1 MNQSSNMES
10 CLKSIH
16 KSTITKNSI
25 MKKLILFSLLGMF
38 STAASAQ
45 MKTFLD
51 VPYIEVFGSADT
63 LVTPNEIYISIVIAE
78 ADVKNKISL
87 EEQERKMVAGLK
99 FLGINTEK
107 ELTTSDMQSNFRYY
121 VLKQKDVMKTK
132 SYTLKVADA
141 VLATRVFMKL
151 EELGIANANLDR
163 VGHSEMLKLKNTCR
177 TNAVKNAYDKAKALT
192 SPIGA
197 LVGAPLHISDF
208 SNDGDGA
215 TQPATQIR
223 VRGMS
228 TLNEVKEELPQIDF
242 EKIRISM
249 NVGVKFM
256 LK

>member
-1 MNQSSNMES
+1 
-10 CLKSIH
+10 
-16 KSTITKNSI
+16 
-25 MKKLILFSLLGMF
+25 MKKLIFASLFGLLTHGVY
-38 STAASAQ
+38 AQ

-51 VPYIEVFGSADT
+51 VPYIEVYGSADT
-63 LVTPNEIYISIVIAE
+63 LVTPNEIYISILVAE

-99 FLGINTEK
+99 SLGINTEK

-132 SYTLKVADA
+132 SYTLKVGDA

-151 EELGIANANLDR
+151 EELGIANANLER
-163 VGHSEMLKLKNTCR
+163 VGHSDMIKLKNVCR

-197 LVGAPLHISDF
+197 SVGAPLHIADF
-208 SNDGDGA
+208 SNDGDGITQPLKDIRIRGMAMADA
-215 TQPATQIR
+215 TQ
-223 VRGMS
+223 
-228 TLNEVKEELPQIDF
+228 EELPKIDF
-242 EKIRISM
+242 EKIKISM
-249 NVGVKFM
+249 NVSVKFM

>member
-1 MNQSSNMES
+1 
-10 CLKSIH
+10 
-16 KSTITKNSI
+16 
-25 MKKLILFSLLGMF
+25 MKKLISSAMLVFIGLNL
-38 STAASAQ
+38 SAQ

-78 ADVKNKISL
+78 ADVKNKVSL
-87 EEQERKMVAGLK
+87 ENQERKMVAGLK
-99 FLGINTEK
+99 SLGINTEK
-107 ELTTSDMQSNFRYY
+107 ELTTTDMQSNFRYY

-132 SYTLKVADA
+132 SYTLKVGDA
-141 VLATRVFMKL
+141 VLATRVFIRL
-151 EELGIANANLDR
+151 EELGIANANLER
-163 VGHSEMLKLKNTCR
+163 VGHSDMVKLKNLCR
-177 TNAVKNAYDKAKALT
+177 TSAVKNAYDKAKSLT

-197 LVGAPLHISDF
+197 SVGIPLHISDF

-215 TQPATQIR
+215 TQPASQIR
-223 VRGMS
+223 IRGMATADAAQES
-228 TLNEVKEELPQIDF
+228 LPQIDF

>member
-1 MNQSSNMES
+1 
-10 CLKSIH
+10 
-16 KSTITKNSI
+16 
-25 MKKLILFSLLGMF
+25 MKKLILCTLLGLL
-38 STAASAQ
+38 TQGLSAQ

-78 ADVKNKISL
+78 ADVKNRISL
-87 EEQERKMVAGLK
+87 EDQERKMVAGLK
-99 FLGINTEK
+99 SLGINTEK
-107 ELTTSDMQSNFRYY
+107 ELTTTDMQSNFRYY

-132 SYTLKVADA
+132 SYTLKVGDA

-163 VGHSEMLKLKNTCR
+163 VGHSDMIRLKNLCR

-197 LVGAPLHISDF
+197 SVGAPLHIADF

-249 NVGVKFM
+249 NVSVKFM

>member
-1 MNQSSNMES
+1 MKKVLAFILVIVCSLSSN
-10 CLKSIH
+10 
-16 KSTITKNSI
+16 
-25 MKKLILFSLLGMF
+25 
-38 STAASAQ
+38 AQ

-51 VPYIEVFGSADT
+51 VPYIEVYGSADT

-87 EEQERKMVAGLK
+87 EDQERKMVAGLK
-99 FLGINTEK
+99 SLGINTEK
-107 ELTTSDMQSNFRYY
+107 ELTTSDMQSNFKFY

-132 SYTLKVADA
+132 SYSLKVGDA

-163 VGHSEMLKLKNTCR
+163 VGHSDMVKLKNLCR

-197 LVGAPLHISDF
+197 SVGVPLHIADF

-215 TQPATQIR
+215 AQPLNQIR

-249 NVGVKFM
+249 NVSVKFM

>member
-1 MNQSSNMES
+1 
-10 CLKSIH
+10 
-16 KSTITKNSI
+16 
-25 MKKLILFSLLGMF
+25 MKKLIFASLFGLLTHGVY
-38 STAASAQ
+38 AQ

-51 VPYIEVFGSADT
+51 VPYIEVYGSADT
-63 LVTPNEIYISIVIAE
+63 LVTPNDIYISILVAE

-99 FLGINTEK
+99 SLGINTEK

-132 SYTLKVADA
+132 SYTLKVGDA

-151 EELGIANANLDR
+151 EELGIANANLER
-163 VGHSEMLKLKNTCR
+163 VGHSDMIKLKNVCR

-197 LVGAPLHISDF
+197 SVGAPLHIADF
-208 SNDGDGA
+208 SNDGDGITQPLKDIRIKGMAMADA
-215 TQPATQIR
+215 TQ
-223 VRGMS
+223 
-228 TLNEVKEELPQIDF
+228 EELPKIDF

-249 NVGVKFM
+249 NVSVKFM

>member
-1 MNQSSNMES
+1 
-10 CLKSIH
+10 
-16 KSTITKNSI
+16 
-25 MKKLILFSLLGMF
+25 MKKLILVSLLGLF
-38 STAASAQ
+38 AHGSSAQ

-63 LVTPNEIYISIVIAE
+63 LVTPNEIYISIMIAE
-78 ADVKNKISL
+78 ADVKNRTSL

-99 FLGINTEK
+99 SLGINTEK
-107 ELTTSDMQSNFRYY
+107 ELTTSDMQSNFKYY

-132 SYTLKVADA
+132 SYSLKVGDA

-163 VGHSEMLKLKNTCR
+163 VGHSDMVKLKNLCR
-177 TNAVKNAYDKAKALT
+177 TNAVKNAYDKAKALA

-197 LVGAPLHISDF
+197 SVGAPLHISDF

-215 TQPATQIR
+215 TQLASSQIR
-223 VRGMS
+223 IRGMS
-228 TLNEVKEELPQIDF
+228 TLNEVKETLPQIDF

-249 NVGVKFM
+249 NVSVKFM

>member
-1 MNQSSNMES
+1 MINRKY
-10 CLKSIH
+10 LH
-16 KSTITKNSI
+16 
-25 MKKLILFSLLGMF
+25 MKKLILVSLLGLLAHG
-38 STAASAQ
+38 TSAQ
-45 MKTFLD
+45 MKSFLD
-51 VPYIEVFGSADT
+51 VPYVEVFGSADT

-78 ADVKNKISL
+78 ADVKNRISL

-99 FLGINTEK
+99 SLGINTEK
-107 ELTTSDMQSNFRYY
+107 ELSTSDMQSNFRYY

-132 SYTLKVADA
+132 SYTLKVGDA

-151 EELGIANANLDR
+151 EELGIANANLER
-163 VGHSEMLKLKNTCR
+163 VGHSEMLKLKNSCR
-177 TNAVKNAYDKAKALT
+177 TNAVKNAHAKALALT

-197 LVGAPLHISDF
+197 AVGAPLHIADF

-215 TQPATQIR
+215 TQPASQIR

-249 NVGVKFM
+249 NVNVKFM

>member
-1 MNQSSNMES
+1 
-10 CLKSIH
+10 
-16 KSTITKNSI
+16 
-25 MKKLILFSLLGMF
+25 MKKLIFASFLCLITLGL
-38 STAASAQ
+38 SAQ

-51 VPYIEVFGSADT
+51 VPYIDVFGSADT

-87 EEQERKMVAGLK
+87 EDQERKMVAGLK
-99 FLGINTEK
+99 LLGINTEK
-107 ELTTSDMQSNFRYY
+107 DLTTSDMQSNFRFY

-132 SYTLKVADA
+132 SYTLKVGDA

-151 EELGIANANLDR
+151 EELGIANANLER
-163 VGHSEMLKLKNTCR
+163 VGHSEMLKLKNLCR
-177 TNAVKNAYDKAKALT
+177 TKAVKNAYEKALALT
-192 SPIGA
+192 IPIGA
-197 LVGAPLHISDF
+197 SVGAPLHIADF
-208 SNDGDGA
+208 STDGDGS

-228 TLNEVKEELPQIDF
+228 ALNEVKEELPQIDF

-249 NVGVKFM
+249 NVSVKFM